1 MYDVFFAQLGTEN
14 QNIID
19 HKSYIKL
26 YQTSDIIHHKSD
38 IIHLRIML
46 KIAIQKSGRL
56 YEDSIKLLK
65 ECGIELNNGNKQLK
79 AVAFNFP
86 LEVYF
91 LRDDDIPQYIYDGV
105 ADIGIVGENVM
116 LEKNKEIDLIYR
128 LGFGRCRLSIAVPK
142 SMQYQSIEDLEG
154 LKIATSYATIL
165 QDFLTSKN
173 VNAEIHEISGSVEIA
188 PGIGLADAI
197 CDLVS
202 SGSTLFT
209 NGLKEAEVILK
220 SEAVLAANKNLS
232 AENKLVLEKLL
243 LRINAVKTAK
253 NNKYIILNAPNHQ
266 LKNISSVLPGMK
278 SPTVTPLAEEG
289 WSSVQSVVNEND
301 FWDVIEKLKQFE
313 AEGILV
319 LPIEKMIV

>member
-1 MYDVFFAQLGTEN
+1 
-14 QNIID
+14 
-19 HKSYIKL
+19 
-26 YQTSDIIHHKSD
+26 
-38 IIHLRIML
+38 ML

-65 ECGIELNNGNKQLK
+65 ECGIQLNNGNKQLK
-79 AVAFNFP
+79 TVAENFP

-91 LRDDDIPQYIYDGV
+91 LRDDDIPQYVYDGV
-105 ADIGIVGENVM
+105 ADIGIVGENVL
-116 LEKNKEIDLIYR
+116 LEKSKDIDLVYR
-128 LGFGRCRLSIAVPK
+128 LGFGKCKLSIAVPK
-142 SMQYQSIEDLEG
+142 SMQYKSIDDLKG
-154 LKIATSYATIL
+154 LKIATTYSNIL
-165 QDFLTSKN
+165 QKYLNEKN
-173 VNAEIHEISGSVEIA
+173 SDAEIHEISGSVEIA

-209 NGLKEAEVILK
+209 NGLKEVEVILK
-220 SEAVLAANKNLS
+220 SEAVLTANKNLS
-232 AENKLVLEKLL
+232 EENKTILEKLL

-266 LKNISSVLPGMK
+266 LQNIENILPGMK
-278 SPTVTPLAEEG
+278 SPTVTPLATEG

-301 FWDVIEKLKQFE
+301 FWEVIEKLKQFE

-319 LPIEKMIV
+319 IPIEKMIV

>member
-1 MYDVFFAQLGTEN
+1 
-14 QNIID
+14 
-19 HKSYIKL
+19 
-26 YQTSDIIHHKSD
+26 
-38 IIHLRIML
+38 ML

-56 YEDSIKLLK
+56 NEDSIKLLK

-91 LRDDDIPQYIYDGV
+91 LRDDDIPQYVYDGV

-116 LEKNKEIDLIYR
+116 LEKNKEIDVVYK

-142 SMQYQSIEDLEG
+142 TMQYNSPDSLQG
-154 LKIATSYATIL
+154 LKIATTYSTIL
-165 QDFLTSKN
+165 QQYLWDKKIE
-173 VNAEIHEISGSVEIA
+173 AEIHEISGSVEIA

-209 NGLKEAEVILK
+209 NGLKEVEVILK
-220 SEAVLAANKNLS
+220 SEAVLVANKSLS
-232 AENKLVLEKLL
+232 DDNKMILQKLL

-253 NNKYIILNAPNHQ
+253 NNKYILLNAPNHQ
-266 LKNISSVLPGMK
+266 LENIFSLLPGMK
-278 SPTVTPLAEEG
+278 SPTVVPLAEEG

-301 FWDVIEKLKQFE
+301 FWEVIEKLKQFD
-313 AEGILV
+313 AEGIIV
-319 LPIEKMIV
+319 IPIEKMIV